1 MRVLRSVLLLIALL
15 PGLTWALAPGERL
28 VPWTLLDQNDQP
40 YTLDDDLQV
49 LLVARSMTGANLVKA
64 ALKDQPKGYLEAN
77 KVAFLADI
85 SQMPKVIS
93 TLFAIPAMRDYNYR
107 VLLDHEGRV
116 APRYPGD
123 KEKVLWLMLD
133 HGRFVGQREFDSAEG
148 LKDAL
153 KAKAK

>member
-1 MRVLRSVLLLIALL
+1 
-15 PGLTWALAPGERL
+15 
-28 VPWTLLDQNDQP
+28 
-40 YTLDDDLQV
+40 
-49 LLVARSMTGANLVKA
+49 MTGANLVKA